1 MPDRLPDVIDPLS
14 LAQKRRHLRGEI
26 PLSQL
31 DRVAEAL
38 FETQGTAKV
47 ELQFG
52 KTGRQAGVT
61 GCVEADLVLQCQC
74 CLGAMSWPV
83 KSEVNLGIV
92 TSVDEALL
100 LPESMEP
107 LLIEAESEIPL
118 ADIVQDELLLAIPT
132 VPRHPNCQVPNPLK
146 AKTDK
151 PHPFAGLAELK
162 SKLSSQE

>member
-14 LAQKRRHLRGEI
+14 LAQKSRHLRGEI

-38 FETQGTAKV
+38 FETQGTAKF
-47 ELQFG
+47 ELKFG
-52 KTGRQAGVT
+52 KTGRQAVVT
-61 GCVEADLVLQCQC
+61 GHVDADLILQCQYC
-74 CLGAMSWPV
+74 MGAMSLPV
-83 KSEVNLGIV
+83 NSEVNLGVV

-107 LLIEAESEIPL
+107 LLIEVESEIAL

-132 VPRHPNCQVPNPLK
+132 VPRHPNCQLPNALE

-151 PHPFAGLAELK
+151 PHPFAGLADLM

>member
-1 MPDRLPDVIDPLS
+1 MPDRLPDVIHPLS

-31 DRVAEAL
+31 DRVAGAL

-61 GCVEADLVLQCQC
+61 GRVEADLVLQCQC

-92 TSVDEALL
+92 ASVDEALL

-132 VPRHPNCQVPNPLK
+132 VPRHANCQVPNPLK